1 MKRTFA
7 VLALLAT
14 VSVVIILSMSASSN
28 SFLKHAQL
36 SGRAQIGT
44 TENTAGNSAGSWW
57 SQPLDQSAQ
66 AQEAGEIIEPVE
78 PVEYEPGQNP
88 PVDGRWTFN
97 TWGVGESSWSW
108 SAPDNVTQL
117 VFSYDLSK
125 AEEQVKVTRM
135 TERLFSNSFEF
146 RRTAQYSF
154 KHKSHYQDKWQLNNT
169 NEIGHISFP
178 PSFTIDR
185 PEVTERG
192 VLTLSNETFKEFKF
206 NTPRSYF
213 KTYSYST
220 DVTVDAFS
228 CAKASISA
236 NLRSF
241 RVPFNLT
248 IFVAN
253 KPERLTNG
261 VYLLKTA
268 SDLDIQQVPVACPNR
283 EAAAQEYEPVEP
295 RGFY

>member
-1 MKRTFA
+1 MRRSFA
-7 VLALLAT
+7 VLAVLAT
-14 VSVVIILSMSASSN
+14 VSVVMLLSMSTSSI
-28 SFLKHAQL
+28 SFLKHAQ
-36 SGRAQIGT
+36 STGRTQIGT
-44 TENTAGNSAGSWW
+44 TEGNAANSAAQWW
-57 SQPLDQSAQ
+57 SQPLDSANPILEQ
-66 AQEAGEIIEPVE
+66 GEIIEPVE
-78 PVEYEPGQNP
+78 PVEYEPGQGP
-88 PVDGRWTFN
+88 AVDGRWTFN

-108 SAPDNVTQL
+108 TAPDNVTQL
-117 VFSYDLSK
+117 IFNYDLSK
-125 AEEQVKVTRM
+125 AEEQVKITRM
-135 TERLFSNSFEF
+135 TERLFSNTFEF

-169 NEIGHISFP
+169 NDIGHVSFP

-228 CAKASISA
+228 CAKATISA

-248 IFVAN
+248 IIIAN
-253 KPERLTNG
+253 KPERQTTG
-261 VYLLKTA
+261 IYLLKTA
-268 SDLDIQQVPVACPNR
+268 SDLDIQQVPTPCPQR
-283 EAAAQEYEPVEP
+283 EAAQEYEPEA
-295 RGFY
+295 RGYY

>member
-1 MKRTFA
+1 MRRTFA
-7 VLALLAT
+7 VLAVLAT
-14 VSVVIILSMSASSN
+14 VSVVMLLSMSTSST
-28 SFLKHAQL
+28 SYLKHAQ
-36 SGRAQIGT
+36 SGGRSQVGEASV
-44 TENTAGNSAGSWW
+44 SAATWW
-57 SQPLDQSAQ
+57 SQPLDA
-66 AQEAGEIIEPVE
+66 ANTNYEAGGEILEAEPVE
-78 PVEYEPGQNP
+78 PVEYEPGRGP
-88 PVDGRWTFN
+88 AVDGRWTFN

-117 VFSYDLSK
+117 VYTYDLSK

-135 TERLFSNSFEF
+135 TERLFSNTFEF

-228 CAKASISA
+228 CAKATISA

-248 IFVAN
+248 IFIAN
-253 KPERLTNG
+253 KPERHTNG
-261 VYLLKTA
+261 IYLLKTA
-268 SDLDIQQVPVACPNR
+268 SDLDIQQVPTPCPQR
-283 EAAAQEYEPVEP
+283 EAAQEYEPER
-295 RGFY
+295 RGYY